1 MKNKLSDE
9 KKIELLKYNISR
21 YDHYFASVNFKS
33 SFLVLGNIT
42 ILGFVLSNRTNI
54 YPNYIF
60 YVLVLLITSSLL
72 AILFAIKPYLKK
84 YKNKDSV
91 IFFNDI
97 SNNDF
102 EDFDKK
108 INELSVSIYIKDLKE
123 QTYILAKGLQ
133 KKFLYLNIAT
143 ITFMFTIFIFFLY
156 MGFILKIGGI
166 K

>member
-72 AILFAIKPYLKK
+72 AILLAIKPYLKK

-102 EDFDKK
+102 EDFDKR

-133 KKFLYLNIAT
+133 KKFYCLNIAT